1 MTLKM
6 LQNLIL
12 EQPNLQV
19 HVTKFWPGL
28 KQLVPLTSETYF
40 SSQTLQKH

>member
-1 MTLKM
+1 M

-19 HVTKFWPGL
+19 HITKFWPGL
-28 KQLVPLTSETYF
+28 KQDWIPLTSETYF
-40 SSQTLQKH
+40 SSETLRKH